1 MNWNKNKYMSFFKE
15 FKEFIKSILSW
26 VCFLLGFS
34 FFFFLFGLKE
44 IEILGKNIFLP
55 LPTLQSFSSQIFRK
69 IQQDLLPS
77 GVQLIVTNPLS
88 AFLAQVLI
96 SLLLAFII
104 TSPFFLYKT
113 MKYLSPALF
122 EKEKKV
128 IIRVLFPSVFL
139 FFLGCLFAYFLLI
152 PSTFKALYPF
162 AAIIGAIPFFLVNE
176 FISLVFGLMLVSGII
191 FLLPVFMILL
201 NSLGIVKADF
211 WKNNWRYAFLIF
223 LIFSAIITPDGTGIT
238 MLMLSAP
245 LVGLYFAGCMLTS
258 RFNKQIS

>member
-1 MNWNKNKYMSFFKE
+1 MSFFKE

-26 VCFLLGFS
+26 VYLLLGFS
-34 FFFFLFGLKE
+34 FFFFAFGLKE

-69 IQQDLLPS
+69 IHQDLLPT

-88 AFLAQVLI
+88 AFLAQVI
-96 SLLLAFII
+96 VSLLLAFIM
-104 TSPFFLYKT
+104 TLPFFLYKT
-113 MKYLSPALF
+113 MKYLLPALF
-122 EKEKKV
+122 DKEKKV
-128 IIRVLFPSVFL
+128 IIRILFPSTFL

-162 AAIIGAIPFFLVNE
+162 AAIIGAIPFFSVNE
-176 FISLVFGLMLVSGII
+176 FIALVFGMMLVSGVI
-191 FLLPVFMILL
+191 FLLPVFMVLL

-223 LIFSAIITPDGTGIT
+223 LLFSAIITPDSTGIT
-238 MLMLSAP
+238 MIMLFVP
-245 LVGLYFAGCMLTS
+245 LIGLYFVGTVIT
-258 RFNKQIS
+258 RKRK

>member
-1 MNWNKNKYMSFFKE
+1 MSFFKE

-26 VCFLLGFS
+26 VCLLLGFS
-34 FFFFLFGLKE
+34 FFFFIFGLKE

-55 LPTLQSFSSQIFRK
+55 LPTLYSFSSQIFKK

-77 GVQLIVTNPLS
+77 NVQLIVTNPLS

-96 SLLLAFII
+96 SLLMAFII

-113 MKYLSPALF
+113 MKYLLPALF
-122 EKEKKV
+122 EKEKKAV
-128 IIRVLFPSVFL
+128 MRILFPSFLL

-162 AAIIGAIPFFLVNE
+162 ATIIGAIPFFSVNE
-176 FISLVFGLMLVSGII
+176 FISLVFGMIVVSGII
-191 FLLPVFMILL
+191 FLLPVFMKLS
-201 NSLGIVKADF
+201 NSLGIVSPDF
-211 WKNNWRYAFLIF
+211 WKNNWRYALLIF

-245 LVGLYFAGCMLTS
+245 LTGLYFVGTVLT
-258 RFNKQIS
+258 RKKK

>member
-1 MNWNKNKYMSFFKE
+1 MSFFKE

-26 VCFLLGFS
+26 VYLLLGFS
-34 FFFFLFGLKE
+34 FFFFAFGLKE
-44 IEILGKNIFLP
+44 IEILGKNLILP
-55 LPTLQSFSSQIFRK
+55 LPTLYSFSSQIFRK
-69 IQQDLLPS
+69 IQQDLLPN

-88 AFLAQVLI
+88 AFLAQVLV

-113 MKYLSPALF
+113 MKYLLPALF
-122 EKEKKV
+122 EKEKKA
-128 IIRVLFPSVFL
+128 IIRVLFPSFFL

-162 AAIIGAIPFFLVNE
+162 AVIIGAIPLFSVNE
-176 FISLVFGLMLVSGII
+176 FISLVFGLMFVSGII
-191 FLLPVFMILL
+191 FLLPVFMVLL
-201 NSLGIVKADF
+201 NSLGIVSPDF

-238 MLMLSAP
+238 MVMLSAP
-245 LVGLYFAGCMLTS
+245 LIGLYFTGALITRQKNPKS
-258 RFNKQIS
+258 